1 MSTRA
6 LRPWT
11 DLVKLHP
18 DVEAGVL
25 TEAIFAIDLG
35 AITAGDPNVPVVNR
49 DPEAF
54 VRVMYL
60 TAGLQKLMEE
70 VLASLDERAG
80 YNRVLKLR
88 TPFGGGKS
96 HIRVASPRRPAVVTF
111 APLTHSHC
119 SSPQPRPSHQSS
131 QGSPLCISPSAP
143 A

>member
-54 VRVMYL
+54 FRATYL
-60 TAGLQKLMEE
+60 TADLQKLMEE
-70 VLASLDERAG
+70 VLASLAGKAG

-96 HIRVASPRRPAVVTF
+96 HTLASLGLAPRVCLRRTADHPAIVTIAS
-111 APLTHSHC
+111 LTHFPYI
-119 SSPQPRPSHQSS
+119 SPQPRPSH
-131 QGSPLCISPSAP
+131 
-143 A
+143 